1 MRGGSPYGAK
11 FFLDRRLT
19 GVRRLPGAVTGC
31 AVQKKYVNWTQTT
44 GMREAKTDRT
54 TRQRVTDRLR
64 EEPMAAA
71 AIAREFDIV
80 TSTALTHVEHIAQSL
95 EHTDEQLLVAP
106 PTCRDCG
113 FEEFDD
119 LVNRPSRCPECKSE
133 DVGEPIFRIE

>member
-1 MRGGSPYGAK
+1 
-11 FFLDRRLT
+11 
-19 GVRRLPGAVTGC
+19 
-31 AVQKKYVNWTQTT
+31 
-44 GMREAKTDRT
+44 MREAKTDRT